1 MRYLHLFET
10 IYRKPWYITASGYAT
25 IRAVFEAHCARRGM
39 PIVGSSESGEDLL
52 KRFDREDIRLSDLV
66 NARPKMAIG
75 SDGIATIDILGPVAR
90 GMTNIERACGAT
102 GFEELATELTAAFGN
117 ARGILLRGNTP
128 GGTVNGTPEVA
139 AMIAE
144 SPIPVVAH
152 TADMIASAG
161 YYLAAGARRIIA
173 TPSSAV
179 GSIGVLYAW
188 MDYKEQL
195 KMLGLAGAPVTNKEG
210 DLKGLGFTGELTPV
224 QREFLEGEAQTLFNR
239 FKGHVLTYRDVPAEA
254 MRGQVLQG
262 PEALEAN
269 LIDELGDEAH
279 ARDVLRKIIGR

>member
-10 IYRKPWYITASGYAT
+10 IYRKPWYITSAGYAT
-25 IRAVFEAHCARRGM
+25 VRAVFESHCARQGM
-39 PIVGSSESGEDLL
+39 PLMGSTESSEDLL
-52 KRFDREDIRLSDLV
+52 KRFDRGDMRLSDLV
-66 NARPKMAIG
+66 NARPKMTIG
-75 SDGIATIDILGPVAR
+75 TDGIATIDILGPVAR
-90 GMTNIERACGAT
+90 GMSNLERACGAT
-102 GFEELATELTAAFGN
+102 GFEELATELQAAFSS

-128 GGTVNGTPEVA
+128 GGTVNGTPEIA

-161 YYLAAGARRIIA
+161 YYLAAGARAIIA
-173 TPSSAV
+173 TPSAAV

-195 KMLGLAGAPVTNKEG
+195 KMLGLAGAPITNKEG

-224 QREFLEGEAQTLFNR
+224 QREYLEEEAQTLFDR
-239 FKGHVLTYRDVPAEA
+239 FKGHVLQYREVPDAA

-262 PEALEAN
+262 PEALAAN

-279 ARDVLRKIIGR
+279 ARAVLRAMIGR